1 MDRLSAA
8 DVMQLITDVGPAP
21 MQIGACL
28 LLDAGPGF
36 DAAAVRRCIADRVP
50 AIPRLRQRP
59 VRTPPGCGR
68 PVWLDDPAFD
78 VRHHIREQRCPAPG
92 DDDALLGLAADVV
105 TTPLPLSRPP
115 WGAVLVTG
123 LTGHT
128 AALILVL
135 HHVLADGIGG
145 LAVLASLAD
154 EDPAGPVGPGERGRP
169 GVPAAAPGSFPAP
182 DSFPAP
188 APSRRSLV
196 AGAWAGRLRA
206 VRGLPGAISTV
217 RRSAAELGV
226 RSPARAARCSLN
238 QPTGPHRRIAVAA
251 AGLAGVRAL
260 AHAHGGTVNDVIL
273 AAAAGAVGRL
283 LASRG
288 ETLPALVVSVPVSAR
303 TSASAGHLGNEAG
316 VMPVALPTGGD
327 LPGRLDRTAAITHAR
342 KAPVPGTSAVL
353 LGAVFRLLAALGLF
367 RWFINHQRLVHT
379 FITNVRG
386 PSRRLRLGGA
396 TISGVVPVTVTAGN
410 VTVSFGV
417 LSYAG
422 TLTVTVVADPGR
434 LPDLEVLTGALR
446 QELAECG
453 PGADPRSPGTHPK
466 QVEGE
471 MPI

>member
-1 MDRLSAA
+1 VGTVDRLSAA

-36 DAAAVRRCIADRVP
+36 DAADVRRCLAARIP
-50 AIPRLRQRP
+50 AVPRLRQRL

-78 VRHHIREQRCPAPG
+78 VRHHVREQRCPAPG
-92 DDDALLGLAADVV
+92 DDDALLGLVADVV
-105 TTPLPLSRPP
+105 STPLPLSRPP

-123 LTGHT
+123 LTGHS

-154 EDPAGPVGPGERGRP
+154 GDPAGPGGPGDRGPP
-169 GVPAAAPGSFPAP
+169 GMPAAAPDG
-182 DSFPAP
+182 FPAP
-188 APSRRSLV
+188 APSRRSL
-196 AGAWAGRLRA
+196 AADAWAGRLRA
-206 VRGLPGAISTV
+206 LRGLPGAISTV

-238 QPTGPHRRIAVAA
+238 QPTGPRRRIAVVT
-251 AGLAGVRAL
+251 AGLGQVRAL

-273 AAAAGAVGRL
+273 AAVAGAVRRL

-303 TSASAGHLGNEAG
+303 AFASAGHLGNEAG
-316 VMPVALPTGGD
+316 VMPVTLPTGGD
-327 LPGRLDRTAAITHAR
+327 LASRLDRTAAITRAR
-342 KAPVPGTSAVL
+342 KAPAPGASAVL
-353 LGAVFRLLAALGLF
+353 LGTAFRLLAALGVF

-386 PSRRLRLGGA
+386 PPRRLRLGGA
-396 TISGVVPVTVTAGN
+396 TISAVVPATVTAGN

-422 TLTVTVVADPGR
+422 TLAVTVVADPGR
-434 LPDLEVLTGALR
+434 LPDLEVLTAALR
-446 QELAECG
+446 QELAACSG
-453 PGADPRSPGTHPK
+453 TNPQSAGRSSQAG
-466 QVEGE
+466 
-471 MPI
+471 

>member
-28 LLDAGPGF
+28 LLEARPGF
-36 DAAAVRRCIADRVP
+36 DTAAVRRCIADRVP
-50 AIPRLRQRP
+50 AVPRLRQRL

-92 DDDALLGLAADVV
+92 DDDALLG
-105 TTPLPLSRPP
+105 
-115 WGAVLVTG
+115 
-123 LTGHT
+123 
-128 AALILVL
+128 
-135 HHVLADGIGG
+135 
-145 LAVLASLAD
+145 
-154 EDPAGPVGPGERGRP
+154 
-169 GVPAAAPGSFPAP
+169 
-182 DSFPAP
+182 
-188 APSRRSLV
+188 
-196 AGAWAGRLRA
+196 
-206 VRGLPGAISTV
+206 
-217 RRSAAELGV
+217 
-226 RSPARAARCSLN
+226 
-238 QPTGPHRRIAVAA
+238 
-251 AGLAGVRAL
+251 
-260 AHAHGGTVNDVIL
+260 GGTVNDVIL

-327 LPGRLDRTAAITHAR
+327 LPGRLDRTAAITRAR

>member
-36 DAAAVRRCIADRVP
+36 DAGAVRRCLTTRIP
-50 AIPRLRQRP
+50 AVPRLRQRL

-68 PVWLDDPAFD
+68 AVWLDDPAFD
-78 VRHHIREQRCPAPG
+78 VRHHVYERRCPAPG
-92 DDDALLGLAADVV
+92 DEDALLALAADVV
-105 TTPLPLSRPP
+105 TTRLPLSRPP
-115 WGAVLVTG
+115 WRAVLVTG
-123 LTGHT
+123 LTGHA

-145 LAVLASLAD
+145 LAVLADLTD
-154 EDPAGPVGPGERGRP
+154 GDPAGPGRP
-169 GVPAAAPGSFPAP
+169 AGWGGPELPGAHRGG
-182 DSFPAP
+182 FPAP
-188 APSRRSLV
+188 APSRRAL
-196 AGAWAGRLRA
+196 AADAWAGRLRGL
-206 VRGLPGAISTV
+206 RGLPGAMSTV
-217 RRSAAELGV
+217 RRSAAELGI

-238 QPTGPHRRIAVAA
+238 QPTGPHRRIAVVTT
-251 AGLAGVRAL
+251 GLGEVKAL

-273 AAAAGAVGRL
+273 AVVTGAAGRL

-288 ETLPALVVSVPVSAR
+288 EALPTLVVSVPVSAR

-327 LPGRLDRTAAITHAR
+327 LASRLDRTAAITRAR
-342 KAPVPGTSAVL
+342 KAPVPGASAVL
-353 LGAVFRLLAALGLF
+353 LGAAFRLLATLGMF
-367 RWFINHQRLVHT
+367 RWFINHQRRVHT

-386 PSRRLRLGGA
+386 PSERLRLGGA
-396 TISGVVPVTVTAGN
+396 TIGAVVPVTVTAGN

-446 QELAECG
+446 QELADAG
-453 PGADPRSPGTHPK
+453 QGANPVSPGTHPK